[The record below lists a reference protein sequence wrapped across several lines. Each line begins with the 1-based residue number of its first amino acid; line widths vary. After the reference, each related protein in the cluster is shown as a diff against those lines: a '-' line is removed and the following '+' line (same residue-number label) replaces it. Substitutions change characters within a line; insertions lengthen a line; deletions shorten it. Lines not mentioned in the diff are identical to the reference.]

1 MRYRHG
7 TSVFLTTHY
16 LDEADALSDRLIIV
30 DKGGIVG
37 EGTAAELKAGVAGD
51 AISLTLRRGDEA
63 ETAVRI
69 AEGQQGSHI
78 VVEGNVVRFQV
89 PVAATSLPNLLREL
103 TTAGID
109 PIGVETSRPT
119 LDDVFLALTGRSLRD

>member
-1 MRYRHG
+1 MRDRNG

-37 EGTAAELKAGVAGD
+37 EGTSAELKAAVAGD
-51 AISLTLRRGDEA
+51 AIALTLRRGDEA
-63 ETAVRI
+63 ATAVRV

-78 VVEGNVVRFQV
+78 VAEGNVVRFQV
-89 PVAATSLPNLLREL
+89 PMAATAWPCC
-103 TTAGID
+103 
-109 PIGVETSRPT
+109 
-119 LDDVFLALTGRSLRD
+119 